1 MVWGQNQK
9 RRRLFCKPS
18 RAISMFGSV
27 LPLIAASVVLLLA
40 IPPEPALSASNRE
53 HFPEKSI
60 SGVSAYAWDSKGSSL
75 VYATSDGSL
84 WSVSGPGFATPIR
97 IIRIALPKEQHIEQI
112 VWSADGRR
120 IAVVS
125 PRPKD
130 LWDTIWLV
138 DIKTS
143 QLCDLLPPGAP
154 FGGPGTRALRIS
166 SWLPDGRIAFVLH
179 CGTGCVGL
187 HAVQTQGSEE
197 YWDFCDAS
205 GAIFWSPTR
214 KNAVVQNDAEGIG
227 PVGLG
232 LVSASDG
239 VAVAKETTYY
249 RPRKECGSVFKGAV
263 RCGTCGPSQAEPDF
277 NSWFPDDETVL
288 YTDAG
293 LNGSQLKLWNTL
305 SGSKRT
311 LIASGSSGSVSPDE
325 RYVCFI
331 SHEHGTTATIRSER
345 VLLAILDL
353 RSGRIVASREI
364 PAALPPVQWSPS
376 MSYLAIITR
385 DGKLL
390 FASYT
395 PEGIQV
401 RQTEVTAVELSWSPD
416 GKYLAVRDRFY
427 DPAKLTILKVP
438 LDAMSPARTGP
449 APSH

>member
-1 MVWGQNQK
+1 MVWGQHLK
-9 RRRLFCKPS
+9 RLRLFCKPS
-18 RAISMFGSV
+18 RAISMYGAV
-27 LPLIAASVVLLLA
+27 LPLIVASVVLLLA
-40 IPPEPALSASNRE
+40 IPPEPASSASDRD

-60 SGVSAYAWDSKGSSL
+60 GGVSAYAWDSNGSSL
-75 VYATSDGSL
+75 VYAMSDGTL
-84 WSVSGPGFATPIR
+84 WSVGGPDFATPIR
-97 IIRIALPKEQHIEQI
+97 IIRIALPKEQQIEQI

-143 QLCDLLPPGAP
+143 QLRDLLPPGAP

-179 CGTGCVGL
+179 CGTGCMGL
-187 HAVQTQGSEE
+187 HAVQTQASEE

-214 KNAVVQNDAEGIG
+214 ENAVVQNDAEGIG

-239 VAVAKETTYY
+239 VAVAKGTTYY
-249 RPRKECGSVFKGAV
+249 RPRKECGSVVKGAV
-263 RCGTCGPSQAEPDF
+263 RCGTCGPQVEPDF
-277 NSWFPDDETVL
+277 NSWFPDDQTVL
-288 YTDAG
+288 YADAG
-293 LNGSQLKLWNTL
+293 LNGSQLKLWNTG
-305 SGSKRT
+305 SGLKRT
-311 LIASGSSGSVSPDE
+311 LIASGSSGSVSPDG

-331 SHEHGTTATIRSER
+331 SPEHETSVTTRSEP

-353 RSGRIVASREI
+353 RSGRIVASRKV
-364 PAALPPVQWSPS
+364 PAVLPPVQWSPS

-401 RQTEVTAVELSWSPD
+401 RKTEVTAVELSWSPD

-438 LDAMSPARTGP
+438 LDAMSSARTRP